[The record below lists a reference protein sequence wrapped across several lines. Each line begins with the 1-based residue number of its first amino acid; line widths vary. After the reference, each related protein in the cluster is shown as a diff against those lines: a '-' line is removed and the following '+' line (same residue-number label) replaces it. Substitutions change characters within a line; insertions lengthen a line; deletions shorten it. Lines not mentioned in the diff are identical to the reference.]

1 MPNTLQLLVQE
12 QKYFVCAIFSQYS
25 VATGLKISIFLLLLS
40 PVPTVLPLLAQ
51 EQTNLVSTIIE
62 QLLNSK
68 LPSFQ

>member
-12 QKYFVCAIFSQYS
+12 QKYFVLCHILQYS
-25 VATGLKISIFLLLLS
+25 IATGLKISIFLLVLS
-40 PVPTVLPLLAQ
+40 RLPTVLLLLAQ
-51 EQTNLVSTIIE
+51 EQTNLVSTVIE